1 MAVVLADLLDEQHVV
16 LELAAGTRDA
26 ALREIVAKMQLAQP
40 EAFLREVIAREEL
53 HTTLMPNGVALPHAR
68 TNLLER
74 IVLGIGRSDGGVT
87 FGEGERAQL
96 IFVIG
101 VPQRMINDYLI
112 CVGGLARLVR
122 DDETRAALLRSA
134 TAAEFVELLRAG
146 SLLLE

>member
-1 MAVVLADLLDEQHVV
+1 MAVVLAELLDEQHVV
-16 LELAAGTRDA
+16 LELAAQTRDA

-40 EAFLREVIAREEL
+40 EAVLREVIAREEL

-87 FGEGERAQL
+87 FGEGEQAQL

-101 VPQRMINDYLI
+101 VPQRMINDYLV
-112 CVGGLARLVR
+112 CVGGLARLLR
-122 DDETRAALLRSA
+122 DDETRAALMRSA
-134 TAAEFVELLRAG
+134 TATEFVELLRAG